1 MNYTVYLY
9 SIQDYLSSILGSMIK
24 RVSLRVLKITHNAAI
39 TADAPKKSPTA
50 NLNTVITLIEF
61 IELII
66 YKMRFTN
73 NPIIKDETMITK
85 YKNL

>member
-1 MNYTVYLY
+1 MNYTVYFY
-9 SIQDYLSSILGSMIK
+9 SMQGYLSSILGSMIK

-39 TADAPKKSPTA
+39 TADAPKKSPTE

-61 IELII
+61 VELMID
-66 YKMRFTN
+66 KMRFTN
-73 NPIIKDETMITK
+73 NPFIKDETMITK

>member
-9 SIQDYLSSILGSMIK
+9 SIQDYLSSILGSMIN

-66 YKMRFTN
+66 DKMRFTN
-73 NPIIKDETMITK
+73 NPFIKDETMITK

>member
-1 MNYTVYLY
+1 MYYTVYLY
-9 SIQDYLSSILGSMIK
+9 SIQDYLSSIFGSMIK

-66 YKMRFTN
+66 DKMRFTN
-73 NPIIKDETMITK
+73 NPFIKDETMITK

>member
-1 MNYTVYLY
+1 M
-9 SIQDYLSSILGSMIK
+9 SSIFGSMIK
-24 RVSLRVLKITHNAAI
+24 RVSLRVLKITNNAAI

-66 YKMRFTN
+66 DKMRFTN
-73 NPIIKDETMITK
+73 NPFIKDETMITK

>member
-1 MNYTVYLY
+1 M
-9 SIQDYLSSILGSMIK
+9 SSILGSMIK

-66 YKMRFTN
+66 DKMRFTN
-73 NPIIKDETMITK
+73 NPFIKDETMITK

>member
-61 IELII
+61 IELMID
-66 YKMRFTN
+66 KMRYTN
-73 NPIIKDETMITK
+73 NPFIKDETKITK

>member
-61 IELII
+61 IELMID
-66 YKMRFTN
+66 KMRFTS
-73 NPIIKDETMITK
+73 NPFIKDETMTTK
-85 YKNL
+85 YNNL

>member
-9 SIQDYLSSILGSMIK
+9 SIQGYLSSILGSMIK

-61 IELII
+61 VELMID
-66 YKMRFTN
+66 KMRFTS
-73 NPIIKDETMITK
+73 NPFIKDETMITK

>member
-9 SIQDYLSSILGSMIK
+9 SIQDYLSSIFGSMIK
-24 RVSLRVLKITHNAAI
+24 RVSLRVLKITNNAAI

-66 YKMRFTN
+66 DKMRFTN
-73 NPIIKDETMITK
+73 NPFIKDETMITK

>member
-9 SIQDYLSSILGSMIK
+9 SIQDYLSSIFGSMIK

-66 YKMRFTN
+66 DKMRFTN
-73 NPIIKDETMITK
+73 NPFIKDETMITK

>member
-1 MNYTVYLY
+1 
-9 SIQDYLSSILGSMIK
+9 MIK
-24 RVSLRVLKITHNAAI
+24 RVSLRVLKITNNAAI

-61 IELII
+61 IELMID
-66 YKMRFTN
+66 KMRFTN
-73 NPIIKDETMITK
+73 NPFIKDETMITK

>member
-9 SIQDYLSSILGSMIK
+9 SIQGYLSSILGSMIK
-24 RVSLRVLKITHNAAI
+24 RVSLRVLKIIHNAAI

-61 IELII
+61 VELMID
-66 YKMRFTN
+66 KMRFTN
-73 NPIIKDETMITK
+73 NPFIKDETMITK